1 MLEALTPIG
10 VLAGIIIAALTAY
23 RSEMTNRKAQV
34 QSAKAAE
41 DTAVAAEVLRAE
53 KARQD
58 YIEILEKE
66 QIIVKSALAD
76 ALLRIGKLE
85 ASEEIC
91 QQELISLTM
100 ENNRLR
106 RQLENKP

>member
-76 ALLRIGKLE
+76 ALLRIGK
-85 ASEEIC
+85 SEEIC
-91 QQELISLTM
+91 QQERISLTM